1 MRAVIFSPVNEG
13 KGEKKVEYTRVC
25 VHVRAELLHRVRL
38 FAIPWTV
45 ARQAPLPMGFS
56 RQEYW
61 SRLPFPSPGDLPDS
75 GIEHASPVALAL

>member
-45 ARQAPLPMGFS
+45 ARQDPLSMGIF
-56 RQEYW
+56 QERILEW
-61 SRLPFPSPGDLPDS
+61 VAMPSWGPS
-75 GIEHASPVALAL
+75 